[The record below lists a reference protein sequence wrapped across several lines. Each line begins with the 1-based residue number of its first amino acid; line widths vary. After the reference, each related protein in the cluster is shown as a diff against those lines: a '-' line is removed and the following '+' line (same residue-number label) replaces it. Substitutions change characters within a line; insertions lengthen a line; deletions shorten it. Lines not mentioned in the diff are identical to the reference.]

1 MRSFTRLHRM
11 AALLL
16 ACLLFFTACNTT
28 TNPSED
34 GIEPVKASFAERWAL
49 SLLESEDD
57 FVSCLIGG
65 EPLSERETERTL
77 EKTEQEETDTVVYT
91 ITRKDKESGLV
102 FVTTLLLFRSSN
114 ALEVSHEIRND
125 GSEKS
130 PVISELY
137 VTDID
142 IPLASKTGIT
152 IKTTRGCGTTSVD
165 DDYDFGELSYQMGVG
180 SNFSFAPEGGRSC
193 NQGWPYFDLVGANGG
208 CVVAI
213 GWTGQWQAD
222 FATIPGGVSMKAGQ
236 QYFNAYLKT
245 GESVKTPSVT
255 MMFYDGS
262 SEDGRNDFRQLY
274 LNYYTPENVKDE
286 SFVFPISSNIGYTP
300 SDVKA
305 TLTQLTDNLNL
316 KNVCIWQDAGWYG
329 EDKEDWNSQ
338 VGNWYPNEDLGEA
351 GMKETGELIHQA
363 GYRYIL
369 WYELERAQPDSQ
381 MGKEHRELYYDLK
394 TGSGYLLRLDTDEGY
409 DWMFSMLC
417 HGVEE
422 YGMDIYRQDFNL
434 NPLQYWLDNDDAD
447 RVGITE
453 NKYINN
459 LYRMMDELLAKYPE
473 LVIDNCASGGRRLD
487 IAMMKRCISLFR
499 TDYSCTDNCKAE
511 GVQYH
516 QQNLLSWLPLTA
528 AGIRDNVQDP
538 YVALS
543 ATSVGMIV
551 GSYAKWTAELTYELQ
566 PYYRGNYYN
575 LLQATFD
582 DYSHQAWELFD
593 PDTNT
598 GFALA
603 FARPKTEE
611 GMLKIKLKGLDPNM
625 RYTVTLHGADEPLV
639 EKTGKELME
648 KGIEIYLRPRSAKLL
663 MIAAVESET
672 TVQEGET
679 T

>member
-16 ACLLFFTACNTT
+16 ACLLFLTACNTT
-28 TNPSED
+28 KP
-34 GIEPVKASFAERWAL
+34 PVDDDSAKTSFGEKWAL
-49 SLLESEDD
+49 SLLESKDD
-57 FVSCLIGG
+57 FVSCLIGD
-65 EPLSERETERTL
+65 EPLSERETERTV
-77 EKTEQEETDTVVYT
+77 EKAEQEGSDTVVYT
-91 ITRKDKESGLV
+91 ITKTDKESGLV
-102 FVTTLLLFRSSN
+102 FITTLTLFGSGN
-114 ALEVSHEIRND
+114 AFEVSHEIKNS

-130 PVISELY
+130 PVISKLY
-137 VTDID
+137 AADVD
-142 IPLASKTGIT
+142 IPIASKSGVTL
-152 IKTTRGCGTTSVD
+152 KTARGCGTTGVD

-180 SNFSFAPEGGRSC
+180 SSYSFAPEGGRSC
-193 NQGWPYFDLVGANGG
+193 NYGWPYFDLVGADGG
-208 CVVAI
+208 CVIAI

-222 FATIPGGVSMKAGQ
+222 FATIPGGISMTAGQ
-236 QYFNAYLKT
+236 QYFNAYLKS
-245 GESVKTPSVT
+245 GESIKTPSVT
-255 MMFYDGS
+255 FMFYDGS

-274 LNYYTPENVKDE
+274 LNYYTPENVKKDD
-286 SFVFPISSNIGYTP
+286 FVFPISCNITYTP
-300 SDVKA
+300 SEIQA
-305 TLTQLTDNLNL
+305 TMKQLTEKLEL
-316 KNVCIWQDAGWYG
+316 KNICVWQDAGWYG
-329 EDKEDWNSQ
+329 EDKVDWNGQ
-338 VGNWYPNEDLGEA
+338 VGNWYPNSDLGEQ
-351 GMKETGELIHQA
+351 GMKNTAKLVHDA

-381 MGKEHRELYYDLK
+381 MGMEHRDLYYNLQ
-394 TGSGYLLRLDTDEGY
+394 TSTGYLLRLDTEEGY
-409 DWMFSMLC
+409 EWMLSMIS

-434 NPLQYWLDNDDAD
+434 SPLEYWLDNDGAN

-459 LYRMMDELLAKYPE
+459 LYRMMDELLAKYPQ
-473 LVIDNCASGGRRLD
+473 LVIDNCAAGGRRLD

-499 TDYSCTDNCKAE
+499 TDYSCLDTCDPQ

-516 QQNLLSWLPLTA
+516 QQNILSWIPFSS
-528 AGIRDNVQDP
+528 AGIYADIRDP
-538 YVALS
+538 YIALG
-543 ATSVGMIV
+543 TMSVGSIV
-551 GSYAKWTAELTYELQ
+551 GSHAKWTSELTYELQ

-575 LLQATFD
+575 LLQATYD

-593 PDTNT
+593 PDTNS

-603 FARPKTEE
+603 FARPKTKE

-648 KGIEIYLRPRSAKLL
+648 KGIEVFLRPRSAKLL
-663 MIAAVESET
+663 MIQSVEPAS